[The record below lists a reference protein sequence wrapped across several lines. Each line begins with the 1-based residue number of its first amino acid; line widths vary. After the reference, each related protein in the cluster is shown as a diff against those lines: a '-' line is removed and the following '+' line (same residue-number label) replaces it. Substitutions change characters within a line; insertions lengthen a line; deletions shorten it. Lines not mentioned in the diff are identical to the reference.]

1 MEVIAISGFANSG
14 KSTVAEF
21 LSREYGFMRI
31 SFAAALKDI
40 VSITFG
46 WDRARLE
53 GKNAIDRHWREEP
66 DPFWSERLGYPITP
80 RYALQFIG
88 TNVFRTYVHEN
99 IWVDMVIAKIHSL
112 HAQNPNIKIVIDDV
126 RFLNERQTLRSI
138 GAKFLTIDRTHPD
151 EQTNSE
157 HNAVWR
163 RAFNPSSLRVYST
176 LHPSE
181 WEWLCDPLI
190 RQDTIIANT
199 GSYDDLYAAVRSWYT
214 IDKPS
219 YNEERESYGTVYA
232 N

>member
-21 LSREYGFMRI
+21 LSREYGFTRI

-53 GKNAIDRHWREEP
+53 GKTPEDRVWREEA
-66 DPFWSERLGYPITP
+66 DPFWSQLIGRPFTP
-80 RYALQFIG
+80 RHALQFLG
-88 TNVFRTYVHEN
+88 TDVFRTHVHEN
-99 IWVDMVIAKIHSL
+99 IWVNSVIAKIHNIQ
-112 HAQNPNIKIVIDDV
+112 AQNPHTKIVIDDV

-138 GAKFLTIDRTHPD
+138 GAKFLIIDRTDPGG
-151 EQTNSE
+151 QTSPE
-157 HNAVWR
+157 HDAVWR
-163 RAFNPSSLRVYST
+163 QAFNPSSLTVHST

-181 WEWLCDPLI
+181 WEWLRDPLI

-199 GSYDDLYAAVRSWYT
+199 GSYDELYAAVRSWYT

-219 YNEERESYGTVYA
+219 YNEECEPYGTVYA